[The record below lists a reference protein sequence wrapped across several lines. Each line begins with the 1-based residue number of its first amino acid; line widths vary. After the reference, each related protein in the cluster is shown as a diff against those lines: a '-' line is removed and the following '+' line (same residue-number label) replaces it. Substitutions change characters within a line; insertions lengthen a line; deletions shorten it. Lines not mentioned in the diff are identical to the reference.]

1 MMNIQ
6 AEKLELMKLIL
17 NTENPSIL
25 QKIRKIFIKEK
36 DFWNAL
42 TELEKED
49 VLKGIEELDKG
60 ETYSFDE
67 IMKKH
72 R

>member
-1 MMNIQ
+1 MNIQ

-17 NTENPSIL
+17 NTENPSVL
-25 QKIRKIFIKEK
+25 QKIKKIFIMEK
-36 DFWNAL
+36 DFWITL
-42 TELEKED
+42 TKAEQED
-49 VLKGIEELDKG
+49 ILKGIEELKRG
-60 ETYSFDE
+60 ESYSYDE